1 VQLKD
6 YFDFLAPDD
15 IRIKGSRI
23 GIESVL
29 YEYTRNARTAEEI
42 KQRFETITLEQVY
55 ATILYYLH
63 DPETV
68 GAYLANH
75 LEYCRKARAEYDRD
89 PPPGVVRLRKLAEQ
103 LQAYPPEER
112 AAALQRILA
121 GEQSAAPE
129 PVQAP

>member
-6 YFDFLAPDD
+6 YFDFQTPDD

-29 YEYTRNARTAEEI
+29 YEYIHNARTAEEI
-42 KQRFETITLEQVY
+42 KQRFYTITLEQVY

-68 GAYLANH
+68 GAYLASH
-75 LEYCRKARAEYDRD
+75 LEYCRKARSEYDRD
-89 PPPGVVRLRKLAEQ
+89 PPPGVERLRKIAEQ
-103 LQAYPPEER
+103 LEAYPPEER
-112 AAALQRILA
+112 AAALQRII
-121 GEQSAAPE
+121 AAEEPAEPE
-129 PVQAP
+129 PVPAP